1 MIADLFF
8 KVSEK
13 QLANLGEHKK
23 KIKMINVE
31 NRKKD
36 LVGLLQ
42 DVDKIVIVGEQISKS
57 LMK

>member
-1 MIADLFF
+1 MRADLFF

-23 KIKMINVE
+23 KIKMIDVE

-36 LVGLLQ
+36 LVGLL
-42 DVDKIVIVGEQISKS
+42 
-57 LMK
+57 